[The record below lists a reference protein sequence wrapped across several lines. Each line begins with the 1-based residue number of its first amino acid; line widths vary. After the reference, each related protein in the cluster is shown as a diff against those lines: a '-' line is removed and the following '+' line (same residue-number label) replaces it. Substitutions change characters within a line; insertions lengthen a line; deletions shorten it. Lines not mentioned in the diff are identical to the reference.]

1 MAIESGVGMNRAGNS
16 QNLATLDLVT
26 VNTTQQ
32 SADVVASLSELDL
45 AGVEPTAHAAV
56 LTNVWR
62 EDAAEPS
69 YDRDRMLANAPALI
83 DGDLI
88 RVPQVLPGEGSN

>member
-1 MAIESGVGMNRAGNS
+1 M
-16 QNLATLDLVT
+16 
-26 VNTTQQ
+26 
-32 SADVVASLSELDL
+32 
-45 AGVEPTAHAAV
+45 